1 MADDGQTSNPSHAVE
16 PVTTSVTEELVE
28 IRGYSAH
35 SNRTWRLS
43 KRSLRNET
51 VFFQDIGERVKY
63 DPIDGSAYIGDIDP
77 DIFEAFAQF
86 LSGKHYEPPFRSH
99 ISLASRKSPS
109 LLQLYHTLAWLLG
122 DKLGAVAFQNH
133 AIVRLAFSLNP
144 KDASAL
150 VSPRA
155 VLRALESMGNTL
167 KLRQLFVDATAYAL
181 QKHGLK
187 WREDARWAKVLE
199 KFPDFIQDVIVR
211 FDEGEVT
218 NPSLHVA
225 KYFL

>member
-1 MADDGQTSNPSHAVE
+1 MCSANSHK
-16 PVTTSVTEELVE
+16 
-28 IRGYSAH
+28 
-35 SNRTWRLS
+35 TWRFS
-43 KRSLRNET
+43 KHSLGSES
-51 VFFQDIGERVKY
+51 VFFRDNDERGNY
-63 DPIDGSAYIGDIDP
+63 DPVDGSVYLGDTDP
-77 DIFEAFAQF
+77 DIFESFAQF

-99 ISLASRKSPS
+99 IPLASRRSPP

-122 DKLGAVAFQNH
+122 DKIGAVSFQNH
-133 AIVRLAFSLNP
+133 AIIRLAFSLNP
-144 KDASAL
+144 QDASAL

-155 VLRALESMGNTL
+155 VLDALESMGNTL

-187 WREDARWAKVLE
+187 WREDSRWAKVLE
-199 KFPDFIQDVIVR
+199 KFPDFIQDVIMR

-225 KYFL
+225 KYFV